1 MSLEKGASVKGGT
14 GGTVSTGKTEGKPE
28 LSRIEALEL
37 KLEAAIK
44 ANSQPQ
50 APAGGITAEQ
60 MEKIL
65 SKVTSSP
72 STGGVDTSIVG
83 DYNYVEEA
91 DIDPE
96 DMLEDGHVFF
106 SHTAGYI
113 IVDDLVQGRSVRTPY
128 NTIIEF
134 KYVHTQKKQHGK
146 EVELNV
152 LSSYLCRSK
161 KEVAWLKKSSFYG
174 YKIFDDISLA
184 TSKQA
189 KVAGKI
195 SQYMQAAKSMEVGQL
210 INACKEYKIPVTR
223 DPETMRLAL
232 STAYAQKA
240 VIQENESLENAN
252 KNKLIEQSIINE
264 VLKTT

>member
-1 MSLEKGASVKGGT
+1 MSLEKGTSVQGGA
-14 GGTVSTGKTEGKPE
+14 GKTEEKPD
-28 LSRIEALEL
+28 LSKIEALEL
-37 KLEAAIK
+37 KLEKALKAI
-44 ANSQPQ
+44 AQPQ

-65 SKVTSSP
+65 SKVTSSN
-72 STGGVDTSIVG
+72 GVDTSIVG

-96 DMLEDGHVFF
+96 DLLENGHVFF

-113 IVDDLVQGRSVRTPY
+113 IVDDLKQGRSVRTPY

-161 KEVAWLKKSSFYG
+161 KEVEWLKKSSFYG

-195 SQYMQAAKSMEVGQL
+195 SQYMQAAKSMEIGQL
-210 INACKEYKIPVTR
+210 INACKEYQIPVTR
-223 DPETMRLAL
+223 DPEIMRLAL
-232 STAYAQKA
+232 STAYAQKS
-240 VIQENESLENAN
+240 VIQENENLENAN
-252 KNKLIEQSIINE
+252 KNKLIQQSIINE